1 MEACVGFTLG
11 KYNTYQTSVWCILK
25 LLVCDICII
34 IKCLCYD
41 MTVCDNYS
49 NKYIVLSIRITRLG
63 LHSLSFRVV
72 TTW

>member
-25 LLVCDICII
+25 LLVCDICIT

-41 MTVCDNYS
+41 MAVCDNYS
-49 NKYIVLSIRITRLG
+49 NKYIVLSLKITRLG
-63 LHSLSFRVV
+63 LHSLSFQVV
-72 TTW
+72 TT